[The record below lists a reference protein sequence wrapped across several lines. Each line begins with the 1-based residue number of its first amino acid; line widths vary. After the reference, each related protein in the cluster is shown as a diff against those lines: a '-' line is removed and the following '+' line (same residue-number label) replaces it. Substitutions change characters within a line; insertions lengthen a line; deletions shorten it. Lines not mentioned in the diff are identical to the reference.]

1 MFAPLSIVNFRYLLA
16 SNFLWWQARWMESIV
31 VGWLVL
37 ELTDSAWE
45 VALVAFYRSIPFLLV
60 GVFAGPII
68 DRYGRRNCIL
78 VAQGINFSISAT
90 VALLLWLDA
99 LAYWHIVTAALLM
112 GTVWSIDWPAR
123 RSLIPDLVDK
133 ELTVDSMIL
142 EGMGQNVSRIVG
154 PFASG
159 ALLATFGV
167 TGSYIALAVTAG
179 LAWLAL
185 LGLVNKEIPR
195 THMPDGRSPWH
206 QIREGLRYTSQN
218 QALLGVTI
226 MTLIINMLVL
236 TYIDLLPV
244 FARDVLG
251 QGPLGLG
258 LLSAGG
264 GLGAFIGLLI
274 IGRLRGRISNGWILL
289 GGTFAQCLLLIL
301 FANSPFYLLSLSF
314 VILSAM
320 GRASFGVMQSAI
332 VLLASSDEMR
342 SRVMGVMVLAIGL
355 GPIGRLIIGAL
366 AENFGAPFAVTT
378 LCAVAAVAIAL
389 LGILLPEFRE
399 QGEPVKN

>member
-195 THMPDGRSPWH
+195 THMPD
-206 QIREGLRYTSQN
+206 
-218 QALLGVTI
+218 
-226 MTLIINMLVL
+226 
-236 TYIDLLPV
+236 LLPV

>member
-264 GLGAFIGLLI
+264 GLGAFIG
-274 IGRLRGRISNGWILL
+274 
-289 GGTFAQCLLLIL
+289 AEE
-301 FANSPFYLLSLSF
+301 
-314 VILSAM
+314 SAM
-320 GRASFGVMQSAI
+320 AGF
-332 VLLASSDEMR
+332 
-342 SRVMGVMVLAIGL
+342 
-355 GPIGRLIIGAL
+355 
-366 AENFGAPFAVTT
+366 F
-378 LCAVAAVAIAL
+378 
-389 LGILLPEFRE
+389 
-399 QGEPVKN
+399 